1 MLIPYPHDRKYRN
14 IGRSNIK
21 YSRKEKLLNSMF
33 IEFYTHVNLSEDK
46 KNKYS

>member
-1 MLIPYPHDRKYRN
+1 MLIPYPHDRKHKN

-33 IEFYTHVNLSEDK
+33 IEFYTHIICLKIK
-46 KNKYS
+46 K